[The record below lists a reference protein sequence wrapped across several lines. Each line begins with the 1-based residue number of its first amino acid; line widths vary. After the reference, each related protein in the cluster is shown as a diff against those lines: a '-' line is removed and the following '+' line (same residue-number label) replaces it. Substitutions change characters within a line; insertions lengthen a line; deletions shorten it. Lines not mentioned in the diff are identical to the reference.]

1 MSLETAVSLAGIDV
15 RPGRGVAWML
25 RLDGLR
31 ALLQAGGAL
40 FSAQLSSAPPG
51 GLAEWSGALLG
62 LPWGLGEGHAPPAWL
77 PWALLAHG
85 LLVLLALP
93 GCLRIVPR
101 SMSLR
106 RRLGLLAVAEVLL
119 LGVGGTLRGV
129 LVTLWTGAIWVT
141 LLCGGLLLSREV
153 ARISGEEGLELDP
166 SHPRL

>member
-1 MSLETAVSLAGIDV
+1 MSLELSASLAGIDV
-15 RPGRGVAWML
+15 RPSRGVTWLL
-25 RLDGLR
+25 RIDAVR
-31 ALLQAGGAL
+31 ALLQVGGAL
-40 FSAQLSSAPPG
+40 ISPQLASVKPG

-93 GCLRIVPR
+93 GCLRLVPR

-106 RRLGLLAVAEVLL
+106 RRLGLLALAEVLF
-119 LGVGGTLRGV
+119 LGVGGTLRAV
-129 LVTLWTGAIWVT
+129 LVTLWTGVVWVA
-141 LLCGGLLLSREV
+141 LLRGGLLLSREV
-153 ARISGEEGLELDP
+153 TRLSGEEGLELDP